1 MMSRFLRCL
10 LAALAALPL
19 VGCSSGTGVK
29 KVTGTV
35 TLDGDPLAGAE
46 VQFWPKDDIQL
57 GSHLSRTGADGRFE
71 LFQDPR
77 PGVGIKPG
85 RYVVLVTKYG
95 AKEGWPPK
103 PGDDLPVAAAE
114 GMPWTKNT
122 LPAIYNDKEHSP
134 LIVEIQKGDN
144 DFPIPLESQPA
155 SQGSPR

>member
-1 MMSRFLRCL
+1 MSRFLRCL

-85 RYVVLVTKYG
+85 VVLDEISNT
-95 AKEGWPPK
+95 
-103 PGDDLPVAAAE
+103 DVAPTAARLLGLE
-114 GMPWTKNT
+114 MKNV
-122 LPAIYNDKEHSP
+122 DGH
-134 LIVEIQKGDN
+134 V
-144 DFPIPLESQPA
+144 LEQILK
-155 SQGSPR
+155 